1 MKKQDRILSPEF
13 LSLSA
18 VMFLT
23 FCNLAVFFQF
33 DAYLGTLG
41 FGKELSGFLIGVFS
55 LAVLVVRPI
64 ISPFLH
70 EGNARFWIVVSS
82 CGIIACLL
90 MYDLG
95 TTPWRMSVIRTAHGL
110 AYVVL
115 ATASLSILVAHIPPG
130 KSAQAF
136 GILSVLTL
144 LPYAVIPPLLNPLG
158 TILGGFTRVL
168 DVFALAMVL
177 VFPLMLFF
185 GGRSKKTV
193 VQEHAGIAWN
203 DVRGNLRD
211 VRIILL
217 MLASLLVWAA
227 FTVVFYYLKGYG
239 EKVNV
244 GNAGW
249 FFTLSTFS
257 EIGVRLI
264 AGPLLDRYDKSR
276 FLAVASLWLAAS
288 YFVMAYI
295 SGETAFHAMGI
306 IFGLGWGITMP
317 MLSGLVFDISE
328 PKLRALN
335 TNLSMEMFQAG
346 YFLGPLAGGVILIH
360 WGYGALFFASGT
372 VMIVAAI
379 CAGLLTK
386 VKVPRASTT
395 GRGVHRGG
403 ETQ

>member
-1 MKKQDRILSPEF
+1 MKQADRILSPEF

-33 DAYLGTLG
+33 DAYLETLH
-41 FGKELSGFLIGVFS
+41 FGREWSGFLIGVFS
-55 LAVLVVRPI
+55 LSVLVVRPI

-70 EGNARFWIVVSS
+70 EGNSRFWIVVST
-82 CGIIACLL
+82 CGIIVCLL
-90 MYDLG
+90 LYDIG
-95 TTPWRMSVIRTAHGL
+95 TTPLRMAAIRLAHGL

-115 ATASLSILVAHIPPG
+115 ATAALSVVVGHIPPK

-144 LPYAVIPPLLNPLG
+144 VPYAVIPPLLDPLG
-158 TILGGFTRVL
+158 ALLGGFSRVL

-177 VFPLMLFF
+177 VFPIMLLI
-185 GGRSKKTV
+185 GRNSNRPV
-193 VQEHAGIAWN
+193 VRN
-203 DVRGNLRD
+203 DTRIEWDDLVRNIRD
-211 VRIILL
+211 GRIILL

-239 EKVNV
+239 EKVQV
-244 GNAGW
+244 SNAGW

-257 EIGVRLI
+257 EIGIRLV
-264 AGPLLDRYDKSR
+264 AGPFLDRYDKSR

-288 YFVMAYI
+288 YFTMAFV
-295 SGETAFHAMGI
+295 SGETAFYAMGVV
-306 IFGLGWGITMP
+306 FGLGWGITMP

-335 TNLSMEMFQAG
+335 TNLSMEMFQGG
-346 YFLGPLAGGVILIH
+346 YFLGPLAGAMVLIH
-360 WGYGALFFASGT
+360 GGYEALFFASGA
-372 VMIVAAI
+372 VMIIACI
-379 CAGLLTK
+379 CAGFLMK
-386 VKVPRASTT
+386 ST
-395 GRGVHRGG
+395 R
-403 ETQ
+403 TQSQ

>member
-1 MKKQDRILSPEF
+1 MKQADRILSPDF

-41 FGKELSGFLIGVFS
+41 FGKAWSGFLIGVFS
-55 LAVLVVRPI
+55 LTVLVVRPI

-70 EGNARFWIVVSS
+70 EGNSRFWIVVST
-82 CGIIACLL
+82 CGIIVCLL
-90 MYDLG
+90 MYDFG
-95 TTPWRMSVIRTAHGL
+95 TTPLRMACIRITHGL

-115 ATASLSILVAHIPPG
+115 ATAALSVLVAHIPPE

-136 GILSVLTL
+136 GIFSVLTL
-144 LPYAVIPPLLNPLG
+144 LPYAVIPPLLNPLD
-158 TILGGFTRVL
+158 TFLGGFSRVL

-177 VFPLMLFF
+177 VLPIVLLN
-185 GGRSKKTV
+185 GRNSKAPV
-193 VQEHAGIAWN
+193 VGEGIRIGW
-203 DVRGNLRD
+203 DDLVRNMRD
-211 VRIILL
+211 GRIILL

-244 GNAGW
+244 NNAGW

-257 EIGVRLI
+257 EIGVRLV
-264 AGPLLDRYDKSR
+264 AGPILDRYDKSR

-288 YFVMAYI
+288 YFILACI
-295 SGETAFHAMGI
+295 SGETAFYAMGVV
-306 IFGLGWGITMP
+306 FGLGWGITMP
-317 MLSGLVFDISE
+317 MLSGLVFDVSE

-346 YFLGPLAGGVILIH
+346 YFLGPAAGGVMLIH
-360 WGYGALFFASGT
+360 WGYETLFFAAGG
-372 VMIVAAI
+372 VMIVAAV
-379 CAGLLTK
+379 CAGLL
-386 VKVPRASTT
+386 VKVTVHGASTP
-395 GRGVHRGG
+395 
-403 ETQ
+403 